1 MVEEDYEKLVYH
13 SCMIPLSFIIL
24 LIFSGTINKADAQT
38 EGTTERDRDI
48 LLSLKSFLEEHNKMN
63 RGKYTQWNQLS
74 SDYCNW
80 SGIACDPITRRVT
93 GIDLSKSSLN
103 GEISGNFSGLS
114 DLSSVDLSG
123 NTLSVIPSDLSG
135 CRSLKYLNLSHNT
148 LKGELNLTGLSSL
161 EVLDLSLNK
170 IEGEIRPSFPAMCS
184 NLRVLNISS
193 NNFTGSVDGCFD
205 GCTKLEYVDLSANIF
220 TGQVWPGFARVKSFD
235 VAENNFTGMI
245 SPWLFDGNCSL
256 ETFDLSENNFTGDFP
271 GEISNCK
278 NLSTL
283 ILGGNNFSGSVP
295 DTLGSLSSLRVLIL
309 GGNNFTNQI
318 PESLLQCRNLRFLD
332 LSRNNLGSEVPP
344 ILGRF
349 TQLQVLVLHANS
361 FSGGLNSS
369 GILRL
374 PNIQRLDLSYN
385 NFSGHLPIEVSNM
398 GNLQFLDFAHNN
410 FLGKIPSEYGS
421 LNQLLA
427 LDISFNRLTGSIP
440 PSLGKLTSLLW
451 LMLANNSLT
460 GEIPPQLGNCR
471 SLLWLNLAN
480 NKLYGRLPNELT
492 NIGNNPMPTFLSNRR
507 GKLVPG
513 SGECLAM
520 KRWIP
525 ENYPPFSFVY
535 SLLTRKSCRSIWD
548 RILKGYGLF
557 PICMPGSKVQTLQI
571 SGYLQLT
578 GNRFSG
584 ELPPD
589 IGRMKNF
596 SMLHFADNNFNGSL
610 PSNIEKMSLVFLN
623 VSRNNFSGTI
633 PMQIGNL
640 KCLQDLD
647 LSLNNFS
654 GIFPTSLN
662 DLGELNKFNV
672 SFNPFISGVIPS
684 TGQLATFENNS
695 YLGDPLLVLPSFIN
709 NSTSSS
715 KNNERSHKM
724 VRSVAK
730 IATSLVIAIMILVLL
745 ICGLLSVLV
754 FNLVK
759 SPSENTSVYLLKDT
773 KSRHESSSCT
783 SSSSSPW
790 MSDAIKVIRL
800 DKTEFTHSDILK
812 ATGNFSEDREI
823 GRGGYATVYKGV
835 FADGRVVAVKKLQR
849 GGIEGEREFRAEM
862 EVLTQHGVNWPHPNL
877 VNLYGWCLDKA
888 DKLLVYEYMEGG
900 TLEDIITDRTR
911 LTWKRRVEIAID
923 VTRALVFLHHECY
936 PSIVHRDVK
945 ASNVLLDRNGKA
957 RVTDFGLARMVDAG
971 ETHVTTTVAGTVG
984 YVAPEY
990 SQTWQATTKG
1000 DVYSFGVLAME
1011 LATGRRAV
1019 VDGEEECLL
1028 EWARRVLGKNER
1040 LGLDHSTIPGLVVGP
1055 GKKQGASEMG
1065 ELLGIGIKCTAE
1077 VPQARPNM
1085 KEVLSMLVKILGY
1098 KGDICKDLDYVS
1110 VVCDV

>member
-1 MVEEDYEKLVYH
+1 MVEEHYDKLVH
-13 SCMIPLSFIIL
+13 HSFIIPL
-24 LIFSGTINKADAQT
+24 LFVLFLVFSGTITKADAQT
-38 EGTTERDRDI
+38 EEAGSDRVI
-48 LLSLKSFLEEHNKMN
+48 LLNLKSFLEEKNKVN
-63 RGKYTQWNQLS
+63 RGKYADWNKFS
-74 SDYCNW
+74 SDHCNW
-80 SGIACDPITRRVT
+80 SGVACNPGTRRVT

-114 DLSSVDLSG
+114 ELSSVDLSG

-135 CRSLKYLNLSHNT
+135 CKSLKHLNLSHNT

-161 EVLDLSLNK
+161 EVLDLSLNS
-170 IEGEIRPSFPAMCS
+170 IGGEIRASFPAICS
-184 NLRVLNISS
+184 NLRVLNIST
-193 NNFTGSVDGCFD
+193 NNFTGTIDGCFD
-205 GCTKLEYVDLSANIF
+205 GCSKLEYVDLSANNF
-220 TGQVWPGFARVKSFD
+220 YGKVWPDFARLKAFD
-235 VAENNFTGMI
+235 VGENEFSGLI
-245 SPWLFDGNCSL
+245 VPELFEGNCSL
-256 ETFDLSENNFTGDFP
+256 ETLDLSENNFTGNFP
-271 GEISNCK
+271 DEISKCK

-283 ILGGNNFSGSVP
+283 ILGGNNFTGSVP
-295 DTLGSLSSLRVLIL
+295 DTFGSIPNLRVLIL
-309 GGNNFTNQI
+309 GGNNFTRQI
-318 PESLLQCRNLRFLD
+318 PETLLQCRNLKFLD
-332 LSRNNLGSEVPP
+332 LSRNALGNDIPP

-349 TQLQVLVLHANS
+349 TQLQVLVLHGNS
-361 FSGGLNSS
+361 FTRGLNSS
-369 GILRL
+369 GILIL

-385 NFSGHLPIEVSNM
+385 NFSGPLPVQISKMVS
-398 GNLQFLDFAHNN
+398 LQFLDFAYNN
-410 FLGKIPSEYGS
+410 FTGKIPSEYGS

-427 LDISFNRLTGSIP
+427 LDLSFNRLTGSIP

-460 GEIPPQLGNCR
+460 GEIPPELGNCS

-480 NKLYGRLPNELT
+480 NKLYGKLPTELT
-492 NIGNNPMPTFLSNRR
+492 NIGSNPMPTFMSNRR
-507 GKLVPG
+507 GNLVPG

-520 KRWIP
+520 RRWIP
-525 ENYPPFSFVY
+525 EKYPPFSFVY
-535 SLLTRKSCRSIWD
+535 SLLTRKSCRNVWD

-557 PICMPGSKVQTLQI
+557 PICKPGSKVQTLQI

-578 GNRFSG
+578 GNQFSG
-584 ELPPD
+584 ELPSE
-589 IGRMKNF
+589 IGNMKNF
-596 SMLHFADNNFNGSL
+596 SMLHFAENNFNGAL
-610 PSNIEKMSLVFLN
+610 PSDIEKLSLVFLN

-633 PMQIGNL
+633 PMQIGNV

-647 LSLNNFS
+647 LSWNNFS
-654 GIFPTSLN
+654 GIFPTSLS
-662 DLGELNKFNV
+662 DLDGLNKFNI
-672 SFNPFISGVIPS
+672 SFNPLISGVIPS
-684 TGQLATFENNS
+684 TGQLATFEKSS
-695 YLGDPLLVLPSFIN
+695 YLGDPQLVLPSFIQSPTN
-709 NSTSSS
+709 SS
-715 KNNERSHKM
+715 KNNERSHSF
-724 VRSVAK
+724 RSVAK
-730 IATSLVIAIMILVLL
+730 IATSLVIAILVLVLL
-745 ICGLLSVLV
+745 ICGVLSVLV
-754 FNLVK
+754 YNFVK
-759 SPSENTSVYLLKDT
+759 SPSEKPSLYLLKDT
-773 KSRHESSSCT
+773 KCRHDSSSCS

-800 DKTEFTHSDILK
+800 DKTAFTHSDILK

-835 FADGRVVAVKKLQR
+835 FPDGRVVAVKKLQR

-862 EVLTQHGVNWPHPNL
+862 EVLTQQGVNWPHPKL

-900 TLEDIITDRTR
+900 TLEDLISDRTR
-911 LTWKRRVEIAID
+911 LKWKKRVEIAID

-1019 VDGEEECLL
+1019 DDGEECLL
-1028 EWARRVLGKNER
+1028 EWARRVMNKNNQ

-1055 GKKQGASEMG
+1055 GKNEGASQMG
-1065 ELLGIGIKCTAE
+1065 ELLNIGIKCTSEA
-1077 VPQARPNM
+1077 PQARPNM

-1098 KGDICKDLDYVS
+1098 EGDICKELDYVS